1 MFVNCSNV
9 YLAYFDALIEEV
21 LPELKQKLTSL
32 QYKVLIED
40 VLPMY
45 RREVKTEPLMD
56 EFMVE
61 KLVDEIVERYNFA

>member
-1 MFVNCSNV
+1 MFVDCSNV
-9 YLAYFDALIEEV
+9 YLAYFDTLIEEV
-21 LPELKQKLTSL
+21 LPELKQKLTTV
-32 QYKVLIED
+32 QYRVLTED

-61 KLVDEIVERYNFA
+61 KLVDEIVERYNFV